1 MKKLIFLFLIVLPF
15 VGCSDDEKKEEAPS
29 NLIDVTSRMRI
40 SSNNSPFSGYL
51 EITPCVSNSYVYY
64 GNYINEKQS
73 PFYAAYL
80 INNGNILSSIR
91 PLILPIGAYDLIYW
105 GFVIPEDTLHL
116 QASVSSPSYSI
127 GSDMANESWALRPY
141 KTGDTLYRP
150 VYDLAH
156 CAKEVE
162 IGTENIAV
170 PLERA
175 VAAIQVI
182 LNAPSGGTLHTDID
196 TIFAYIGDIANEINF
211 ITAEPTDFTKT
222 ICFSLS
228 MAADRQSASS
238 FIMKTFPSAPNP
250 LFTLR
255 VYLKNGEVKEYSQR
269 LSNQLLAN
277 NKISLTLEG
286 NVIFSETTSSSGF
299 EINNWQEENEQ
310 IDLPPLE

>member
-1 MKKLIFLFLIVLPF
+1 MRNLIFLFLIILPF
-15 VGCSDDEKKEEAPS
+15 VGCSDEEKKEGAPS
-29 NLIDVTSRMRI
+29 DLIDVTSRMRI
-40 SSNNSPFSGYL
+40 SSDNSPFSGYL
-51 EITPCVSNSYVYY
+51 EIVPCVSNSYIYY
-64 GNYINEKQS
+64 GNYVNERQS

-80 INNGNILSSIR
+80 INNGSILSSVR
-91 PLILPIGAYDLIYW
+91 PLVLPIGSYDLIYW
-105 GFVIPEDTLHL
+105 GYAVPEDTLHL
-116 QASVSSPSYSI
+116 QSAISSPSYSI
-127 GSDMANESWALRPY
+127 GNDMANESWSLRPY

-150 VYDLAH
+150 VYDLVH
-156 CAKEVE
+156 SVKEVE
-162 IGTENIAV
+162 IGAENIAV
-170 PLERA
+170 SLERA
-175 VAAIQVI
+175 VAAIQVV

-228 MAADRQSASS
+228 MAANRQSASS

-255 VYLKNGEVKEYSQR
+255 IYLKNGEVKEYSKR
-269 LSNQLLAN
+269 LTNQLLAN

-286 NVIFSETTSSSGF
+286 NIIFSETTSSSGF

>member
-15 VGCSDDEKKEEAPS
+15 VGCSDDEKKEDAPS

-51 EITPCVSNSYVYY
+51 EIMPCKSNSYVYY
-64 GNYINEKQS
+64 GNYLNEKQS

-91 PLILPIGAYDLIYW
+91 PLVLPIGSYDLVYW

-116 QASVSSPSYSI
+116 QAAISSPSYSI
-127 GSDMANESWALRPY
+127 GSDMSNESWALRPY

-156 CAKEVE
+156 CANEVE
-162 IGTENIAV
+162 IVAEDIAV

-211 ITAEPTDFTKT
+211 ITAEPTDFSKT
-222 ICFSLS
+222 IGFSLS

-277 NKISLTLEG
+277 SKISLTLEG

-299 EINNWQEENEQ
+299 QINNWQEENEQ